1 MMARLLLC
9 VGMAV
14 LLVGCSFSGHPD
26 CEVIQASAL
35 RAQFNQETSLDHFR
49 DWVSNTYHVSPK
61 TIRVIPSIDNR
72 DYWTI
77 YWEVAGQTYD
87 ITLDNGRVDRGAGIS
102 FNRGVPASHI
112 VSCLGPPAQYYA
124 GYHWDLGK
132 YVLHLT
138 LLYPDQGILATGARY
153 FYPKPDRIPTIE
165 STFGIY
171 RLTFGPPGWTDQ
183 LQQSVLNP
191 SGELYKPW
199 PGNWKDIQI
208 EIDPRAQ
215 P

>member
-1 MMARLLLC
+1 MMARLMLYLAT
-9 VGMAV
+9 VV
-14 LLVGCSFSGHPD
+14 LLVGCSLSGPPN

-35 RAQFNQETSLDHFR
+35 RAQLNQETSLDHFK
-49 DWVSNTYHVSPK
+49 DWVSHTYHVSPK
-61 TIRVIPSIDNR
+61 TIRAIPSIDDR
-72 DYWTI
+72 DFWTV
-77 YWEVAGQTYD
+77 YWEVAGHTYRT
-87 ITLDNGRVDRGAGIS
+87 TLDDGRVGRGATVS

-112 VSCLGPPAQYYA
+112 ISCLGMPVQYYA
-124 GYHWDLGK
+124 RYNWDLGK
-132 YVLHLT
+132 YALHLT

-153 FYPKPDRIPTIE
+153 FYPKPDQIPTIE
-165 STFGIY
+165 SAFGIY
-171 RLTFGPPGWTDQ
+171 LLTYGPPGWTEQ
-183 LQQSVLNP
+183 LQQSASNP